1 MQWTEYEWVID
12 NTHYIVICRT
22 VLSSTIVFTHLI
34 LCLDCHGHTDLF
46 DYIQNQGSIVMLKV
60 TALLDN

>member
-22 VLSSTIVFTHLI
+22 VLSSTMVFTYLI
-34 LCLDCHGHTDLF
+34 LFLDCHGHTDLF
-46 DYIQNQGSIVMLKV
+46 DYIVMLKV